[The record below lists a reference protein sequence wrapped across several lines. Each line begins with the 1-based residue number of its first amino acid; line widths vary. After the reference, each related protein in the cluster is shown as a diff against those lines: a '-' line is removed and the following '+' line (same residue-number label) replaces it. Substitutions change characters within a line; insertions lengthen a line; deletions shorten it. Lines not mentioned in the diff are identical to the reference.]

1 VRPQTAGEDIPPVS
15 TEHHALDDDL
25 RRMGFRF
32 YRRTHLAPGIG
43 INLSRSGPSLTLGV
57 RGAHVTVA
65 ARGVTKTVGLPGTG
79 VYYTSRHGYHT
90 GYHSARSD
98 VPLDVNQQARANHR
112 AELMIVIVLAML
124 VLVVLA
130 AAL

>member
-1 VRPQTAGEDIPPVS
+1 
-15 TEHHALDDDL
+15 
-25 RRMGFRF
+25 MGFRF
-32 YRRTHLAPGIG
+32 YRRIHLAPGIG
-43 INLSRSGPSLTLGV
+43 INLSRSGPSLTVGV
-57 RGAHVTVA
+57 RGAHVTVG

-79 VYYTSRHGYHT
+79 VYYTSRRGYHT

-98 VPLDVNQQARANHR
+98 VSLDSQQQARANRR
-112 AELMIVIVLAML
+112 AELTILIVGAVL

>member
-1 VRPQTAGEDIPPVS
+1 
-15 TEHHALDDDL
+15 LDDHL

-32 YRRTHLAPGIG
+32 YRRVHLAPGIG
-43 INLSRSGPSLTLGV
+43 IDLSRSGPSLTLGV
-57 RGAHVTVA
+57 RGAHVTVG

-79 VYYTSRHGYHT
+79 INYTSHHGYHT

-98 VPLDVNQQARANHR
+98 VPRDVTQEARANR
-112 AELMIVIVLAML
+112 QAEWTILIVGAVL
-124 VLVVLA
+124 VLIVLA